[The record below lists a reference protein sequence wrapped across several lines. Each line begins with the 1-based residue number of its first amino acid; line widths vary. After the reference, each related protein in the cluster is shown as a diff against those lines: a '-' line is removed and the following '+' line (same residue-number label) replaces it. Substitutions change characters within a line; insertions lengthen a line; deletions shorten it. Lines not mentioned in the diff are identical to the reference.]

1 MTRTRPT
8 GYLGALMAAETIE
21 VGDQVINLQ
30 VPGVFTVVARRG
42 TLLEIETAQGLRM
55 TVQEASVR
63 RLDENAVSV
72 PKEE

>member
-1 MTRTRPT
+1 
-8 GYLGALMAAETIE
+8 MAAETIE
-21 VGDQVINLQ
+21 VGDQVVNLQ
-30 VPGVFTVVARRG
+30 VPGVFTVLARRG
-42 TLLEIETAQGLRM
+42 NLLEIETAQGLRM

>member
-1 MTRTRPT
+1 
-8 GYLGALMAAETIE
+8 MASETIE

-55 TVQEASVR
+55 TVQESSVR

-72 PKEE
+72 PKDQ

>member
-1 MTRTRPT
+1 
-8 GYLGALMAAETIE
+8 MAAETIE

-55 TVQEASVR
+55 TVLEGAVR
-63 RLDENAVSV
+63 RLDQNAVAV
-72 PKEE
+72 PKDE

>member
-8 GYLGALMAAETIE
+8 SYLGALMAAATIE
-21 VGDQVINLQ
+21 VGDQVINRQ

-55 TVQEASVR
+55 TVQEGSVR